1 MIFKDPFQFQ
11 TIMILIVTEQYTSY
25 QTCILLFLVGLEEND
40 AICQFVQVL
49 LILDLSLARIMSA
62 NAISYK
68 CDEHEGL
75 VEHLGPSKLSL
86 LCIFSVENILLL
98 MLLYSKYH

>member
-25 QTCILLFLVGLEEND
+25 QTCILLFFVGLEEND

-49 LILDLSLARIMSA
+49 LILDLSLARIMF
-62 NAISYK
+62 AIA
-68 CDEHEGL
+68 
-75 VEHLGPSKLSL
+75 SL
-86 LCIFSVENILLL
+86 KNVMNMKVLLNILVLL
-98 MLLYSKYH
+98 NYHFYGFLV